1 MSRSAYGA
9 IDFLR
14 EVTQGAR
21 VWILDALVEAPSA
34 ITGERSQPMWS
45 SAERAA
51 KALAHGRLAGTGQ
64 LVEIPWSQFLTEW
77 VPRIERGDLKVGL
90 NWSGPDVTGVGW
102 SIPLSLILSPGVS
115 ILSGVGAGPPPDG
128 VR

>member
-1 MSRSAYGA
+1 MSRSLYGA

-14 EVTQGAR
+14 ETTRGAR
-21 VWILDALVEAPSA
+21 VWILDGFTEAPRA

-51 KALAHGRLAGTGQ
+51 KAVARGRLAGTGH
-64 LVEIPWSQFLTEW
+64 LVEVPWPQFLREW
-77 VPRIERGDLKVGL
+77 APRIEGAELRVGL

-102 SIPLSLILSPGVS
+102 PVRDLIAAVD
-115 ILSGVGAGPPPDG
+115 SGHYKDADPRRRSRP
-128 VR
+128 